1 MPIPAGRL
9 STEVMVE
16 KRVDDGFHAL
26 APALLFLKAAASTQV
41 ISILMQAGVERDGL
55 ISVSVDWDMQDIA
68 VLKSARY
75 VMTQLGHRIRAS
87 LGTLDVSLRGPAEWG
102 EGEPG
107 AEAKQIVDEAIPVV
121 EAFVEGGGRRRM
133 SI

>member
-26 APALLFLKAAASTQV
+26 APALRFLKAAASTQV
-41 ISILMQAGVERDGL
+41 ISILMQAGIERDGL
-55 ISVSVDWDMQDIA
+55 VSVSVDGDVQDT
-68 VLKSARY
+68 VLKSASY
-75 VMTQLGHRIRAS
+75 IMTQLGHRIRAS

-107 AEAKQIVDEAIPVV
+107 AEAKQIVDEAIPVL
-121 EAFVEGGGRRRM
+121 EAFAEGGGRRRM
-133 SI
+133 SM